1 MSFSLDFIK
10 GKKKF
15 IIVIVAFAAAS
26 AITRLL
32 VPVYIGDSVGIIEGG
47 EYSLVSHF
55 LILILIVSAV
65 TSLSQ
70 FFLNYLSQYVAQ
82 NYAKSLRTSLLHKLL
97 LKKPVYIEDK
107 TSGDL
112 LARSTMDIEASRN
125 FVLNTTTTLI
135 TTLLLILIGLYMLL
149 TLNPVYAVL
158 FAFTVPFLVYTGMI
172 FQRKQ
177 RLHWRKI
184 RNYYG
189 MMNERLQENITG
201 QRVVRGFQ
209 GAQTEEER
217 FNESTK
223 NYFDEYME
231 VAALRGFYNN
241 IMPLSVGV
249 AATAVI
255 LYGGFVDIISG
266 QSVGNL
272 VAAVNIFIMVSG
284 PVGFFGRIIVF
295 SENARASIARIKEVI
310 NNVDEEDLTKGISG
324 WNPSSS
330 RLTLEQVSFERA
342 GRKILTN
349 VNLDIRSG
357 DIVALSGRVGAG
369 KTTLI
374 SLIARLFEPKNGTIK
389 IDDVPIDRIPL
400 LDLRST
406 VAIVPQTMN
415 LLSGNIF
422 DNITFGRKFSL
433 EDVRSA
439 ARIAEIADFVEGLEN
454 GYSTLVGE
462 RGLTLSGGQKQRVL
476 VARAVIGKPR
486 ILILDDSTSSVDPEA
501 EMKILRNI
509 RNELTGTT
517 ILIVSHRPSVTK
529 FAKRIFLLEEGNLS
543 EITATSPEYLARGS
557 GLNGP
562 GGDQIG

>member
-1 MSFSLDFIK
+1 M
-10 GKKKF
+10 
-15 IIVIVAFAAAS
+15 AFAAAS

-55 LILILIVSAV
+55 LILILIVSAI
-65 TSLSQ
+65 TSVSQ
-70 FFLNYLSQYVAQ
+70 FFLNYLSQHVAQ
-82 NYAKSLRTSLLHKLL
+82 NYARNLRTSLLHKLL

-135 TTLLLILIGLYMLL
+135 TTLLLILVGLYMLL
-149 TLNPVYAVL
+149 TLNPLYAVF

-209 GAQTEEER
+209 GAGTEEGR

-231 VAALRGFYNN
+231 VATLRGFYNN

-284 PVGFFGRIIVF
+284 PIGFFGRIIVF

-310 NNVDEEDLTKGISG
+310 NNVDEEDLSNGILG

-330 RLTLEQVSFERA
+330 RLTFEQVGFERA

-349 VNLDIRSG
+349 VNLDIKSG
-357 DIVALSGRVGAG
+357 EIVALSGRVGAG
-369 KTTLI
+369 KTTLV
-374 SLIARLFEPKNGTIK
+374 SLIARLFEPSGGTIK
-389 IDDVPIDRIPL
+389 IGDTPIDQVPL
-400 LDLRST
+400 LDLRRT

-415 LLSGNIF
+415 LLSGTIF

-433 EDVRSA
+433 EDARSA
-439 ARIAEIADFVEGLEN
+439 ARIAEIAEFVENLEN
-454 GYSTLVGE
+454 GYNTLVGE
-462 RGLTLSGGQKQRVL
+462 RGLTLSGGQKQRIL

-486 ILILDDSTSSVDPEA
+486 ILVLDDSTSSVDPQA

-543 EITATSPEYLARGS
+543 EITSSPPEYLSAGT
-557 GLNGP
+557 GLNGA
-562 GGDQIG
+562 GEGQIG